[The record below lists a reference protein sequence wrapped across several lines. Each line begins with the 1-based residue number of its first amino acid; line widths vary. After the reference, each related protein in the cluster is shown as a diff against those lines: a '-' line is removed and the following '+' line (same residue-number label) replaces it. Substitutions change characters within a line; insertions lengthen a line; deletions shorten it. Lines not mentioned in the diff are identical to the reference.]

1 MPAITDVALVDRSGH
16 EQLRAS
22 RLLMDQAGSD
32 TDWSKIEK
40 FRAALTGEPSFSSVY
55 FRKKTEPYMTIALM
69 GSGPES
75 GVTVAEV
82 NLKFILEVVSTIK
95 VGKRGL
101 AYAVD
106 SQGRLIAHP
115 DITQVLQKLDLSALP
130 QVKVALENKAGEDSK
145 QVSISRNLQGERVLT
160 AHATIAPLG
169 WHVFVEQ
176 PVTESFAPL
185 FASILRTG
193 LLLLAGLM
201 RAVIAS
207 VYLARRMANPI
218 QAIQTGA
225 AEIATGNL
233 DQRLDVRTGDE
244 LESLASQFNNMAA
257 QLKESYAG
265 LERKVEERTREL
277 SELLG
282 QQTATGEILRVI
294 SSSPTDI
301 QPVLDAI
308 AESASRFCAANDA
321 FISLV
326 EGDAAQVVAHFGPLL
341 IPEKAWTLKI
351 IDETLL
357 GRAILECRT
366 IHIHDGTGEHV
377 LAELPEGASLS
388 SFHEYR
394 SRLIAPLVREGHAI
408 GAIALGGLES
418 NLFSNKQIELLE
430 TFASQAVIAIENV
443 RLFNE
448 IQEKSRQLEVASKHK
463 SDFLAGMSHELR
475 TPLNAI
481 IGFSEVLQER
491 MFGEINDKQAES
503 LLSGENCVK
512 WA

>member
-1 MPAITDVALVDRSGH
+1 MNRRSSLFRKYAVYFVVLVTTALVGSGLVGLYFTYQENKAAALNLQSEKAAAAAVRIEAYVNEIVHQLGWMHLPLIETSLEQRRIEYLKLLRQVPAITDVALVDRSGH

-55 FRKKTEPYMTIALM
+55 FRKETEPYMTIALM

-201 RAVIAS
+201 
-207 VYLARRMANPI
+207 
-218 QAIQTGA
+218 
-225 AEIATGNL
+225 
-233 DQRLDVRTGDE
+233 
-244 LESLASQFNNMAA
+244 
-257 QLKESYAG
+257 
-265 LERKVEERTREL
+265 
-277 SELLG
+277 
-282 QQTATGEILRVI
+282 
-294 SSSPTDI
+294 
-301 QPVLDAI
+301 
-308 AESASRFCAANDA
+308 C
-321 FISLV
+321 
-326 EGDAAQVVAHFGPLL
+326 
-341 IPEKAWTLKI
+341 
-351 IDETLL
+351 
-357 GRAILECRT
+357 
-366 IHIHDGTGEHV
+366 
-377 LAELPEGASLS
+377 
-388 SFHEYR
+388 
-394 SRLIAPLVREGHAI
+394 
-408 GAIALGGLES
+408 
-418 NLFSNKQIELLE
+418 
-430 TFASQAVIAIENV
+430 AVIAIHT
-443 RLFNE
+443 R
-448 IQEKSRQLEVASKHK
+448 
-463 SDFLAGMSHELR
+463 
-475 TPLNAI
+475 
-481 IGFSEVLQER
+481 
-491 MFGEINDKQAES
+491 INK
-503 LLSGENCVK
+503 GTY
-512 WA
+512 